1 MFQFQWVWHNMGNT
15 QRKFILAVILQI
27 IHPATALIN
36 PKLTELLV
44 DWVVTG
50 VTDPVTGEVVRRM
63 DLLIPLAV
71 AMCLVTAI
79 RTAFG
84 YFMIVCFEQVSQQTV
99 KNIRVKMYQNM
110 QANEM
115 EFF

>member
-84 YFMIVCFEQVSQQTV
+84 YFMIVCFRESPCTATT
-99 KNIRVKMYQNM
+99 RPRR
-110 QANEM
+110 
-115 EFF
+115 